1 VTVVL
6 CLSGPTG
13 KASFPITVST
23 TSEACAH
30 LLTDPERKACY
41 AAGVAM
47 RQQLGTGVFVTY
59 STGERFV
66 AVVPEAN

>member
-47 RQQLGTGVFVTY
+47 RQQLGTGGC
-59 STGERFV
+59 TGERFV